1 MSNLSSRR
9 QFLRKA
15 SLATGGILLVPNFIS
30 CNEDDDTFVDVDF
43 GALTPQNFD
52 FGVASFD
59 PTQNSVIIWTR
70 YSTTAD
76 TAAIVWQVATDM
88 DFTNIVRQG
97 VVTTDASRDF
107 TASIEVQ
114 DLDPGQK
121 LYYRFANNADD
132 ARSVVGETLTFAES
146 VSEVKFAV
154 TSCANFAAGLFNVY
168 TEMANSDADVIIHL
182 GDYIYEYGQGEY
194 GTTPQTDALGRT
206 PNPTEEIITLDDYRT
221 RYRQY
226 RSDAGLKL
234 AHQKK
239 PFIAVWDD
247 HEVTNDAY
255 VDGAQNHQANEGS
268 FEARKQAA
276 LQAYSEYMPAMTNN
290 NSIIY
295 RNFQVGNL
303 VNLIM
308 LDTRLIGRDK
318 QLDYG
323 DYIDNQGNLDAVS
336 FQTDLLDPTRTLLG
350 STQLNWLL
358 SEIQSSSAQ
367 WQVLGQQVLMGRMNV
382 PAELL
387 VFLGAITAE
396 LEATGSVS
404 EATLIGFNTALTEL
418 VTLKVRSLSGDP
430 TLTPG
435 ELARINTVIP
445 YNLDAWDG
453 YPVER
458 EIVLGALEGKK
469 AVVLAG
475 DTHNAW
481 GNILKN
487 QSGTT
492 VATEFATASV
502 SSPGFEQFLGS
513 DPAVIGG
520 FEQAIVTL
528 IDDLVYFDASRRGY
542 NKVTINGSGATSEW
556 IFVSD
561 ILSESY
567 VANIGNTLSV

>member
-1 MSNLSSRR
+1 MNTHSSRR
-9 QFLRKA
+9 QFIRKA
-15 SLATGGILLVPNFIS
+15 SLAAGGIILTPNFIS
-30 CNEDDDTFVDVDF
+30 CNNDDDTLTQIDF
-43 GALTPQNFD
+43 DTLTDRNFD

-59 PTQNSVIIWTR
+59 PTNSSVIIWTR
-70 YSTTAD
+70 YSTTEATAD
-76 TAAIVWQVATDM
+76 ITWQVSTDAN
-88 DFTNIVRQG
+88 FNNILREG
-97 VVTTDASRDF
+97 VVTTDANRDY
-107 TASIEVQ
+107 TVSIEVQ
-114 DLDPGQK
+114 ELDPGLK
-121 LYYRFANNADD
+121 LYYRFANGEDD
-132 ARSVVGETLTFAES
+132 AKSDVGETLTFSNDAA
-146 VSEVKFAV
+146 EVKFAI
-154 TSCANFAAGLFNVY
+154 TSCANFASGFFHVY

-194 GTTPQTDALGRT
+194 GTTPFTDTLGRT
-206 PNPTEEIITLDDYRT
+206 PEPGSEIISLGDYRT

-226 RSDAGLKL
+226 RSDSGLKL

-255 VDGAQNHQANEGS
+255 IDGAENHQEDEGS

-276 LQAYSEYMPAMTNN
+276 LQAYSEYMPARTNN
-290 NSIIY
+290 SSIIY
-295 RNFQVGNL
+295 RSFQIGNL

-308 LDTRLIGRDK
+308 LDTRLIGRTK

-323 DYIDNQGNLDAVS
+323 DYIDNQGNLDAVA

-350 STQLNWLL
+350 ETQLNWLL

-396 LEATGSVS
+396 LEATGTVS
-404 EATLIGFNTALTEL
+404 DATLIGFNTALTEL
-418 VTLKVRSLSGDP
+418 VTLKVRALNNDP
-430 TLTPG
+430 TLTEG
-435 ELARINTVIP
+435 ELLRLNTEIP

-453 YPVER
+453 YPIER
-458 EIVLGALEGKK
+458 EAVLAALQGRQSL
-469 AVVLAG
+469 VLAG

-481 GNILKN
+481 SNTLKT
-487 QSGTT
+487 QDGSM
-492 VATEFATASV
+492 VATEFATSSV
-502 SSPGFEQFLGS
+502 SSPGFEQFLGT
-513 DPAVIGG
+513 DPATIAG

-528 IDDLVYFDASRRGY
+528 IDDLNYFDASQRGF
-542 NKVTINGSGATSEW
+542 NLVTINGSGATSQW

-561 ILSESY
+561 ILSEAYAAIPGPS
-567 VANIGNTLSV
+567 LSV